1 MENECLLQDID
12 KRLRIGIEILSNE
25 NEFDKNYNEISRII
39 NECNK
44 DINQILVK
52 NNSILL
58 ANLLTKNVGNK
69 LIILEKL
76 CESKKASLKNLFNV
90 RKLTFPA

>member
-1 MENECLLQDID
+1 MENEVFLRDID
-12 KRLRIGIEILSNE
+12 QRLRNGIEILSNE
-25 NEFDKNYNEISRII
+25 TEYDKNYNEISRII

-69 LIILEKL
+69 LMMLEKL
-76 CESKKASLKNLFNV
+76 CESKKMPLKNLFNV